1 MAIGALQC
9 FRENKIQVPDDISIV
24 GFDDIQM
31 DQMVDP
37 PITTIHVS
45 KEDMGSEAIRL
56 ISEILSSKVPKIRKI
71 LMPVTLVERQS
82 TCSL

>member
-1 MAIGALQC
+1 M
-9 FRENKIQVPDDISIV
+9 
-24 GFDDIQM
+24 
-31 DQMVDP
+31 QMVEP